1 VAPGCSPE
9 GSPNLPRPSGYD
21 NPAHTGGACA
31 AQFPTRGTRCRHF
44 EHERRLAVHEAK
56 ALIEAQSAP
65 PPDAQR
71 KSLCDRGEAPS
82 EFLRNLC
89 ADRL

>member
-1 VAPGCSPE
+1 MAPGCSPE

-21 NPAHTGGACA
+21 NPAHTGGLAPLS
-31 AQFPTRGTRCRHF
+31 F
-44 EHERRLAVHEAK
+44 RREGRDVVTLNMNASLAGPEAK

-82 EFLRNLC
+82 EFLRNLG